1 MQKKYELICM
11 DLDGTLLDEKKLVSV
26 RAKKN
31 LTRAA
36 EMGIHI
42 ALLSGRMPH
51 AIEIVEEQIGLSC
64 IKGSAAGTY
73 VVLDGRCLCDRT
85 MSTEDMLFMY
95 EAFARKYAI
104 PLWVYKGTKWYV
116 TSVDWYVERESGL
129 IGLEPTI
136 IDIYALKEEWDRQ
149 GTGPNKILFGA
160 SAEMVQEIKA
170 ELEKTEMDSLDFAR
184 SDTLYLE
191 VFPKGVNKGS
201 AITAICE
208 ALQIDPGKTIAF
220 GDQELDIPMFEHAA
234 FGVAM
239 ANSPEHVKKFADTVT
254 LSNEED
260 GVAIALEQYVLN

>member
-1 MQKKYELICM
+1 MHKKYELICM
-11 DLDGTLLDEKKLVSV
+11 DLDGTLLDEKKLVSD
-26 RAKKN
+26 RAKKD
-31 LTRAA
+31 LSKAA

-73 VVLDGRCLCDRT
+73 VVMDGTCLCDRI
-85 MSTEDMLFMY
+85 MSTEDMMLMY
-95 EAFARKYAI
+95 DAIARKFAI
-104 PLWVYKGTKWYV
+104 PLWIYKGTEWYV

-129 IGLEPTI
+129 ISLKPTLA
-136 IDIYALKEEWDRQ
+136 DIHLLKEEWDRQ
-149 GTGPNKILFGA
+149 GTGPNKILLGA
-160 SAEMVQEIKA
+160 SAETIQQIMT
-170 ELEKTEMDSLDFAR
+170 ELEKTPMDSLDYAR

-191 VFPKGVNKGS
+191 VFPKGANKGS

-208 ALQIDPGKTIAF
+208 ALQIDPEKTIAF
-220 GDQELDIPMFEHAA
+220 GDQELDIPMFKHAA

-239 ANSPEHVKKFADTVT
+239 ANAPEHVKKCADAVT